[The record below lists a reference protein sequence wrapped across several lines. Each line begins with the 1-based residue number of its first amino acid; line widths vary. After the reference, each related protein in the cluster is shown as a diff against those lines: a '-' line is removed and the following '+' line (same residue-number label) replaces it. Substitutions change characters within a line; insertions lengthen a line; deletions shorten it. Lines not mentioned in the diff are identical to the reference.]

1 MNNPFFSDL
10 FILILL
16 IFNCGRLF
24 FLKYG
29 KSDCLT
35 VLSPICLVLSIAN
48 IIAWNMDIFSV
59 GILIIS
65 IFATII
71 NFRALIRFFC
81 GLLVD
86 HYSIAFSISAIIT
99 LLVSLA
105 ETVVLLIYTPS
116 VTNLYDYD
124 VKETTIRLSGN
135 FTRGFQEA
143 EALEPAS
150 GIVKIYES
158 EDNTCSRNQIIMML
172 PDKRSEFRFYK
183 PYLVLLAQAGYKI
196 YMADFFA
203 DDIHWFNSIFDS
215 PIIRRTKMDYDYFEN
230 KLRFESEKEFYTYN
244 SMFEYRALMNFIEKK
259 ESTENGLKPVFII
272 SDWMAEDAAV
282 DFIKEAPEK
291 IAGLLKLSELECYES
306 VGFGNVQQEYPYLAS
321 KLGLKKDSSRSVPK
335 EMAMRTIDAIQLVA
349 PYYPPAENNTE
360 DGQETDG
367 STDESTDSKE
377 A

>member
-48 IIAWNMDIFSV
+48 IIAWNMDIFSA

-158 EDNTCSRNQIIMML
+158 
-172 PDKRSEFRFYK
+172 
-183 PYLVLLAQAGYKI
+183 
-196 YMADFFA
+196 DFFYSS
-203 DDIHWFNSIFDS
+203 SI
-215 PIIRRTKMDYDYFEN
+215 
-230 KLRFESEKEFYTYN
+230 
-244 SMFEYRALMNFIEKK
+244 
-259 ESTENGLKPVFII
+259 
-272 SDWMAEDAAV
+272 
-282 DFIKEAPEK
+282 APT
-291 IAGLLKLSELECYES
+291 S
-306 VGFGNVQQEYPYLAS
+306 
-321 KLGLKKDSSRSVPK
+321 
-335 EMAMRTIDAIQLVA
+335 
-349 PYYPPAENNTE
+349 
-360 DGQETDG
+360 
-367 STDESTDSKE
+367 
-377 A
+377 

>member
-48 IIAWNMDIFSV
+48 IIAWNMDIFSA

-116 VTNLYDYD
+116 G
-124 VKETTIRLSGN
+124 K
-135 FTRGFQEA
+135 FGFQ
-143 EALEPAS
+143 L
-150 GIVKIYES
+150 
-158 EDNTCSRNQIIMML
+158 M
-172 PDKRSEFRFYK
+172 
-183 PYLVLLAQAGYKI
+183 
-196 YMADFFA
+196 
-203 DDIHWFNSIFDS
+203 
-215 PIIRRTKMDYDYFEN
+215 
-230 KLRFESEKEFYTYN
+230 KE
-244 SMFEYRALMNFIEKK
+244 
-259 ESTENGLKPVFII
+259 LK
-272 SDWMAEDAAV
+272 
-282 DFIKEAPEK
+282 
-291 IAGLLKLSELECYES
+291 
-306 VGFGNVQQEYPYLAS
+306 
-321 KLGLKKDSSRSVPK
+321 
-335 EMAMRTIDAIQLVA
+335 
-349 PYYPPAENNTE
+349 
-360 DGQETDG
+360 
-367 STDESTDSKE
+367 
-377 A
+377 

>member
-48 IIAWNMDIFSV
+48 IIAWNMDIFSA

-86 HYSIAFSISAIIT
+86 HYSIAFSISDIIT

-150 GIVKIYES
+150 GIIKIYES

-291 IAGLLKLSELECYES
+291 IAGLLKLSELECYKS

-360 DGQETDG
+360 DGQETDE
-367 STDESTDSKE
+367 SIDESTDSKE